1 MNEIKGI
8 DLPIV
13 TDWLAANLDGFPAP
27 YRFDL
32 IAAGGSNLTYLVTA
46 GNGKRFVLRRP
57 PVRARLA
64 TAHDMQREYCIM
76 KALEKSAVPV
86 PGMLAFCD
94 DESVSGAHFYCMEMV
109 DGLILR
115 DRAASQSMTRQDCL
129 RATESLIDAQV
140 AFHQIDLDG
149 VGLADLSRH
158 DGYLE
163 RQLARWKKQVEVAK
177 SRDVPLIQSL
187 HETLSK
193 STPPAKLRPGLAH
206 GDYRFDNTILSG
218 DYQVSAVLDW
228 ELCTIGD
235 PIADFVWSLNYWAEP
250 DDELFWL
257 QDPPT
262 RNPLFPMRNEV
273 IALYQERSGCAVN
286 DLGWY
291 MAFSWW
297 KQACIV
303 EGVYN
308 RMRQGAAGGMKVES
322 LDLVGER
329 VTGYLKYAQSLL

>member
-1 MNEIKGI
+1 MNQIKGI
-8 DLPIV
+8 DLPVV

-46 GNGKRFVLRRP
+46 GNGKRFILRRP
-57 PVRARLA
+57 PLSARLA
-64 TAHDMQREYCIM
+64 TAHDMRREYNIM
-76 KALEKSAVPV
+76 TALGKSKLPV
-86 PGMLAFCD
+86 PEMLALCD
-94 DESVSGAHFYCMEMV
+94 DESVNGARFYCMEMV

-115 DRAASQSMTRQDCL
+115 DRAASEGMTRQDCL
-129 RATESLIDAQV
+129 RATESLIDAQI
-140 AFHQIDLDG
+140 AFHQVNLEA

-177 SRDVPLIQSL
+177 TRDLPLIESL

-193 STPPAKLRPGLAH
+193 SIPAARVRPGLAH
-206 GDYRFDNTILSG
+206 GDYRFDNTILNN

-235 PIADFVWSLNYWAEP
+235 PVADFVWSLNYWAEP
-250 DDELFWL
+250 NDSLFWS

-262 RNPLFPMRNEV
+262 RNPLFPLRNNV
-273 IALYQERSGCAVN
+273 IELYQERSGYAVN

-308 RMRQGAAGGMKVES
+308 RMRHGAVGGMKVES
-322 LDLVGER
+322 VDLVGER
-329 VTGYLKYAQSLL
+329 VVGYLKYAQVLL